1 MQIRVLMSSCPCG
14 EKYKL
19 NQQKTPWTAF
29 LNCLGSK
36 FERKNKEI
44 KSFDIFETL
53 LLCQTKLWLGC
64 LTDVC
69 WGS

>member
-1 MQIRVLMSSCPCG
+1 MQIRVLMSTCPCG
-14 EKYKL
+14 EKYKKK
-19 NQQKTPWTAF
+19 QQKTPWTAF
-29 LNCLGSK
+29 LNCPGAK

-44 KSFDIFETL
+44 NSFDIFETL
-53 LLCQTKLWLGC
+53 LLCQTKLWLEC